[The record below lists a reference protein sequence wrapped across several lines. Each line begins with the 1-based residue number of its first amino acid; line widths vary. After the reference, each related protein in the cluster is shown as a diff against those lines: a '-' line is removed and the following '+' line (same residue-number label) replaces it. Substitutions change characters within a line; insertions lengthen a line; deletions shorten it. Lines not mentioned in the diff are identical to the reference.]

1 MSMIEEQDI
10 FLTCDDCGYEGL
22 EVIRIVCGYLVDI
35 NGVPE
40 DDEDSMENVCPDC
53 ERAHCDEI

>member
-1 MSMIEEQDI
+1 MNDDEQEM
-10 FLTCDDCGYEGL
+10 LTCDECGYEGP

-35 NGVPE
+35 QGVPE